1 MAAGAL
7 RSSPIDFTKLARTCT
22 TADAHARVADAWPA
36 LARSFL
42 HQLFAKICRQVCVTF
57 CALPRQSINEVKKR
71 AVLRRG
77 SGVARA
83 ESAEEAAS
91 PPHVASRGAHV
102 RSVRVGA
109 LHFSN
114 EVEDG
119 AADAQRGAV
128 PGEKAVQRAAGE
140 SSAGESSA
148 GIPSLQKLVSSKQL
162 AEDTAPQTAM
172 A

>member
-1 MAAGAL
+1 VAAGAP
-7 RSSPIDFTKLARTCT
+7 RSSPIALQNSRAPAQRQTRT
-22 TADAHARVADAWPA
+22 RISLMPGQRWR
-36 LARSFL
+36 ARS
-42 HQLFAKICRQVCVTF
+42 CRQVCVTF
-57 CALPRQSINEVKKR
+57 RALPRQSINQVKKR

-91 PPHVASRGAHV
+91 PPHVASRGAPV
-102 RSVRVGA
+102 RSERVGA
-109 LHFSN
+109 FHWSN

-119 AADAQRGAV
+119 SADAQRGAV

>member
-83 ESAEEAAS
+83 ESAEEARLYSSIEEMRRAWARCEG
-91 PPHVASRGAHV
+91 PDMPAEVATDV
-102 RSVRVGA
+102 R
-109 LHFSN
+109 
-114 EVEDG
+114 
-119 AADAQRGAV
+119 
-128 PGEKAVQRAAGE
+128 
-140 SSAGESSA
+140 
-148 GIPSLQKLVSSKQL
+148 
-162 AEDTAPQTAM
+162 
-172 A
+172 